1 MIWTRYFSFRAG
13 IVFLALLLTGCLE
26 ENVMP
31 LEIGAK
37 APPSTLTLL
46 NGETREVTAPPG
58 QAQVITFMSS
68 WCPCSNQSIP
78 LMKEAFERHNSGTEN
93 KIAFLM
99 IGFQS
104 PQEKFKD
111 VADKWQVPFP
121 VGYDD
126 GDRIARTYGIKA
138 PPTTVFIDRKGKVR
152 RVFYGNI
159 KDIEED
165 FFKWAS
171 ELL

>member
-1 MIWTRYFSFRAG
+1 MNWTNYFSFPAAV
-13 IVFLALLLTGCLE
+13 VFLTLLLTGCLE
-26 ENVMP
+26 ENTLP
-31 LEIGAK
+31 LKIGAK

-46 NGETREVTAPPG
+46 NGETREVPDDLG

-78 LMKEAFERHNSGTEN
+78 LMKEAFEQYNSGPQS

-104 PQEKFKD
+104 PRSKFED
-111 VADKWQVPFP
+111 IASKWQVPFP

-126 GDRIARTYGIKA
+126 GDKIARAYGITA
-138 PPTTVFIDRKGKVR
+138 PPTTVFIDTEGNVI

-159 KDIEED
+159 KDIEEE
-165 FFKWAS
+165 FLQWVG

>member
-1 MIWTRYFSFRAG
+1 MNCSRYFSVPVVV
-13 IVFLALLLTGCLE
+13 VFLGLLLTGCFE
-26 ENVMP
+26 GNVTP

-37 APPSTLTLL
+37 APPSMLTLL
-46 NGETREVTAPPG
+46 NGKTKEVTDHPG

-68 WCPCSNQSIP
+68 WCPCSNESIP
-78 LMKEAFERHNSGTEN
+78 LIKKTFAKYNSGTES

-104 PQEKFKD
+104 PESKFED
-111 VADKWQVPFP
+111 VAGKWRIPFP
-121 VGYDD
+121 VGYDE
-126 GDRIARTYGIKA
+126 GDKIARVYGVTA
-138 PPTTVFIDRKGKVR
+138 PPTTVFIDAEGKVK

-159 KDIEED
+159 KDKEED
-165 FFKWAS
+165 FLKWMN